1 MTTTTATDIEGY
13 REFLRRRDGEADL
26 LNRRLE
32 NRERFFNHLEN
43 NPVRSSHPA
52 DRATFLRNLRR
63 RKPEPG
69 LDRKMLFLLATA
81 KLNQAE
87 RFGVGLGETYGLN
100 SDADLP
106 PERVYLELEEHYH
119 TRLLA
124 YVLDVFDLTFQV
136 VPPPFV
142 LRQFVKTG
150 VFLPER
156 LGVSFIGASEMAGC
170 VMFDELRRV
179 GVELFADEPDVCE
192 RVERLYSEILTDE
205 IGHVG
210 YCASRCTAAER
221 AIMRRAYPLIG
232 RLFARQTAE
241 ISLLVEPAKLHARLD
256 RPFDVDELTA
266 GLDNETYLVTHP

>member
-1 MTTTTATDIEGY
+1 MNTGIEGY
-13 REFLRRRDGEADL
+13 RDFLERRDGEADL
-26 LNRRLE
+26 LNRRLA
-32 NRERFFNHLEN
+32 NRELFFEGLES
-43 NPVRSSHPA
+43 NPVRSCQHA
-52 DRATFLRNLRR
+52 DRPTFLRNLHRR
-63 RKPEPG
+63 RPESG

-100 SDADLP
+100 SDDDVP

-142 LRQFVKTG
+142 MRQFVKVA

-156 LGVSFIGASEMAGC
+156 LGVLFVGASEMAGC

-179 GVELFADEPDVCE
+179 GMELFADEPEVSQ
-192 RVERLYSEILTDE
+192 RVEILYSEILTDE
-205 IGHVG
+205 VGHVG
-210 YCASRCTAAER
+210 YCASRCTRVER
-221 AIMRRAYPLIG
+221 ALMRRLYPFVA

-241 ISLLVEPAKLHARLD
+241 ISLLVDREKLRARLD
-256 RPFDVDELTA
+256 RPFNVEELTA

>member
-1 MTTTTATDIEGY
+1 MSDNRIEGY
-13 REFLRRRDGEADL
+13 RDYLKRRDGAADL
-26 LNRRLE
+26 LNRRLA
-32 NRERFFNHLEN
+32 NREDFFNDIET
-43 NPVRSSHPA
+43 NPVRSMHPA

-100 SDADLP
+100 SDEDDR

-124 YVLDVFDLTFQV
+124 YVLDIFDLTFQV

-156 LGVSFIGASEMAGC
+156 LGILFVGAAEMAGC
-170 VMFDELRRV
+170 ILFDELRRASI
-179 GVELFADEPDVCE
+179 ELFADEPEVRE

-210 YCASRCTAAER
+210 YCASRCTPAER
-221 AIMRRAYPLIG
+221 AVMRRVYPMIG

-241 ISLLVEPAKLHARLD
+241 ISLLIPPDKLRARLD
-256 RPFDVDELTA
+256 RPFVVDELTA
-266 GLDNETYLVTHP
+266 GLSNETYLVTHP

>member
-1 MTTTTATDIEGY
+1 MNTTGIEGY
-13 REFLRRRDGEADL
+13 RDFLRRRDGEADL

-32 NRERFFNHLEN
+32 NREQFFNRLET

-52 DRATFLRNLRR
+52 HRPTFLRNLRR

-87 RFGVGLGETYGLN
+87 RFGVGLGETYGMN
-100 SDADLP
+100 SDEDVP

-142 LRQFVKTG
+142 MRQFVKTA

-156 LGVSFIGASEMAGC
+156 PGILFVGAAEMAGC

-179 GVELFADEPDVCE
+179 GIELFADEPEVCE
-192 RVERLYSEILTDE
+192 RIKDLYSEILTDE
-205 IGHVG
+205 VGHVG
-210 YCASRCTAAER
+210 YCASRCTTPER
-221 AIMRRAYPLIG
+221 AIMRRVYPLIG
-232 RLFARQTAE
+232 RVFARQTAE
-241 ISLLVEPAKLHARLD
+241 INLLIEPAKLRARLD
-256 RPFDVDELTA
+256 RPFNVDELTA

>member
-1 MTTTTATDIEGY
+1 MSTTSIEGY
-13 REFLRRRDGEADL
+13 REYLRKRNGDADL

-32 NRERFFNHLEN
+32 NREQFFNDLDT
-43 NPVRSSHPA
+43 NPIHSGQPA

-63 RKPEPG
+63 RTPESG
-69 LDRKMLFLLATA
+69 LERKMLFLLATA

-87 RFGVGLGETYGLN
+87 RFGVGLGETYGMN
-100 SDADLP
+100 SNEDVP

-142 LRQFVKTG
+142 MRQFVKTG

-156 LGVSFIGASEMAGC
+156 LGIMFVGAAEMAGC
-170 VMFDELRRV
+170 VMFDELHRV
-179 GVELFADEPDVCE
+179 GIELFADEPEVCE
-192 RVERLYSEILTDE
+192 RVARLYTEILTDE
-205 IGHVG
+205 VGHVG
-210 YCASRCTAAER
+210 YCASRCTPAER

-241 ISLLVEPAKLHARLD
+241 ISLLIDPAKLHARLD
-256 RPFDVDELTA
+256 RPFNVDELTA
-266 GLDNETYLVTHP
+266 GLDNETYLIAHP

>member
-1 MTTTTATDIEGY
+1 MNDNRIDGY
-13 REFLRRRDGEADL
+13 RDFLKRRDGEADL
-26 LNRRLE
+26 LNRRLST
-32 NRERFFNHLEN
+32 REDFFNTLEA
-43 NPVRSSHPA
+43 NPVRSLRPA
-52 DRATFLRNLRR
+52 DRPTFLRNLRR
-63 RKPEPG
+63 RKPESG

-100 SDADLP
+100 SDEDTA

-124 YVLDVFDLTFQV
+124 YVLDVFDLRFQV

-142 LRQFVKTG
+142 MRQVVRTG

-156 LGVSFIGASEMAGC
+156 LGIMFVGAAEMAGC
-170 VMFDELRRV
+170 AMFDELRRV
-179 GVELFADEPDVCE
+179 GVELFADEPEVAE
-192 RVERLYSEILTDE
+192 RVNLLYGDILTDE

-210 YCASRCTAAER
+210 YCASRCTPAER
-221 AIMRRAYPLIG
+221 ALMRWLYPRIA

-241 ISLLVEPAKLHARLD
+241 ISLLIDRDTLGARFD
-256 RPFDVDELTA
+256 RPFDVEELTA
-266 GLDNETYLVTHP
+266 GLTNETYLVTHP

>member
-1 MTTTTATDIEGY
+1 MKTTGIEGY
-13 REFLRRRDGEADL
+13 RDFLRRRDGEADL

-32 NRERFFNHLEN
+32 NREQFFNHLETHA
-43 NPVRSSHPA
+43 VRSSHPA
-52 DRATFLRNLRR
+52 DRPTFLRNLRR

-87 RFGVGLGETYGLN
+87 RFGVGLGETYGMN
-100 SDADLP
+100 SDEDLP

-142 LRQFVKTG
+142 MRQFVKTG

-156 LGVSFIGASEMAGC
+156 LGIMFVGAAEMAGC

-179 GVELFADEPDVCE
+179 GVELFADEPEVCE
-192 RVERLYSEILTDE
+192 RIERLYSEILTDE
-205 IGHVG
+205 VGHVG
-210 YCASRCTAAER
+210 YCASRCTTAER
-221 AIMRRAYPLIG
+221 AIMRRFYPLIG

-241 ISLLVEPAKLHARLD
+241 ISLLIDPEKLRARLD
-256 RPFDVDELTA
+256 RPFNVDELTA
-266 GLDNETYLVTHP
+266 GLDNETYLVAHP